1 MIIPSNGFRNELFK
15 GNRNYIISV
24 SLYTTTGSYL
34 ITNAEV
40 WEKTFSVEDMVSQ
53 DDTFDIG
60 QAIINKMTLGL
71 NNITERYSGINF
83 KNAVAI
89 PRIGLQVDGEPE
101 MLQKG
106 IYIVDDC
113 KYDGSIIK
121 LTCLDLMGVFDREYS
136 TDLTFPATLAQIVAD
151 ACDKCG
157 ITIDGVKYPTAPSSF
172 TNSDYT
178 VAEKPTRTS
187 MSFREIIAWVAQI
200 AGGFA
205 RVDRLGHLE
214 IKWFNTQLLASL
226 NEDHYDGGSFRGGES
241 VPTVPIQYID
251 TTEGMTK
258 VVDNTKNDDTR
269 VTVTG
274 VDWLIV
280 GGVTCTNFYVCGNS
294 WISPDYS
301 GSSSS
306 FPTSATVGWGFN
318 CRDGAMWNLYR
329 QEFTHEG
336 KRWIKLRWE
345 GYSAYSYTSS
355 GYEQKWELFIR
366 EGGYSFIHAVQKPT
380 SSSGGTYK
388 IKVGST
394 QTTYTATTGETYGF
408 DPSGAALTVTP
419 YEDGDV
425 LDGGGFM
432 TGGATADGGS
442 FIDVRPVNY
451 ITECFATDVAVDRTT
466 VTGVKLTY
474 QIKTEDSTEIK
485 NMTAGTKDFQIEVTD
500 NDFITTDAQA
510 TTVCSTIANNVVG
523 MQFFRADVSHLS
535 DPCIEAGDI
544 ALVRNFRGNLFPTIV
559 SRTKFGVSVSQ
570 TTNSN
575 AETDS
580 KASSYRDFPAISI
593 STVSI
598 SSPAIETG
606 DFPWSGGGIGTTIP
620 TDLIVV
626 TAPVSGGEPGV
637 TGEDWAIYVDEFG
650 DLHTQK
656 VPKRIYFYVEPQTEY
671 YPGETVDVS
680 NAVVHAVYN
689 DGTEVDVTS
698 ECTFSPA
705 QGSAIAEGVTS
716 FSITATW
723 VFTPGVSNGS

>member
-24 SLYTTTGSYL
+24 SLYTSNGSYL
-34 ITNAEV
+34 ITNSEV
-40 WEKTFSVEDMVSQ
+40 WEKTFSIEDMVSQ
-53 DDTFDIG
+53 DDTFDVG
-60 QAIINKMTLGL
+60 TAIINKFTLGL
-71 NNITERYSGINF
+71 NNITEQFSGINF
-83 KNAVAI
+83 KNAVVI
-89 PRIGLQVDGEPE
+89 PKIGLIVNGQPE
-101 MLQKG
+101 MLDKG
-106 IYIVDDC
+106 IFIVDDC

-121 LTCLDLMGVFDREYS
+121 LSCLDLMEVFDRAYS
-136 TDLTFPATLAQIVAD
+136 TDLTYPATLLDIVED

-157 ITIDGVKYPTAPSSF
+157 ITINGEKYPIAPESF
-172 TNSDYT
+172 TNDDY
-178 VAEKPTRTS
+178 VVSEAPTKES
-187 MSFREIIAWVAQI
+187 LSFREVLSWVAQI

-205 RVDRLGHLE
+205 RVNRMGELE
-214 IKWFNTQLLASL
+214 IKWFNTELLANL
-226 NEDHYDGGSFRGGES
+226 NEDHYDGGTFRGGES
-241 VPTVPIQYID
+241 APTVPIEYLD

-258 VVDNTKNDDTR
+258 IIDNTKYDDTR

-274 VDWLIV
+274 ADWLIV
-280 GGVTCTNFYVCGNS
+280 GGVTCTNLYVCGNS

-301 GSSSS
+301 GSSSG

-318 CRDGAMWNLYR
+318 CRDGALWNLYR

-345 GYSAYSYTSS
+345 GYSAYNYTSS
-355 GYEQKWELFIR
+355 AYEQKWELFIR
-366 EGGYSFIHAVQKPT
+366 EGGYSFIHAVKKPT
-380 SSSGGTYK
+380 SSSGGAYK

-408 DPSGAALTVTP
+408 DPSGAVLTVIP

-432 TGGATADGGS
+432 TGGDTADGGS

-451 ITECFATDVAVDRTT
+451 ITECFATDVAVDETE

-474 QIKTEDSTEIK
+474 QIKTEDSTETKTI
-485 NMTAGTKDFQIEVTD
+485 TSGTMDFKIEVTD
-500 NDFITTDAQA
+500 NDFISTDAQA
-510 TTVCSTIANNVVG
+510 ATVCATIANSVIG
-523 MQFFRADVSHLS
+523 MQFFRSDVTHLS

-559 SRTKFGVSVSQ
+559 SRSKFGVSVSQ
-570 TTNSN
+570 VTNSN

-580 KASSYRDFPAISI
+580 KNTSYRDLPSISI
-593 STVSI
+593 NTDI
-598 SSPAIETG
+598 DIPE
-606 DFPWSGGGIGTTIP
+606 IP

-626 TAPVSGGEPGV
+626 TAPEGD
-637 TGEDWAIYVDEFG
+637 DWAIYVDDMG
-650 DLHTQK
+650 DLHTQR
-656 VPKRIYFYVEPQTEY
+656 VPKRIYFYVEPQLEY

-689 DGTEVDVTS
+689 DLSEVDVTS

-705 QGSAIAEGVTS
+705 QGSSIAEGVTS
-716 FSITATW
+716 FTITATW
-723 VFTPGVSNGS
+723 VFTPGVNNGS